1 MKKLIIVAGLAV
13 MCGGCAHN
21 VRFSLA
27 RLDARSQQQIVAMQ
41 EEKCVPFTSAADRRE
56 RAVEKDAARAAIP
69 ASAYEKLIEI
79 LPKLRWDVS
88 VFTFEMAP
96 VAKK

>member
-1 MKKLIIVAGLAV
+1 MKKMIIPAACILLCA
-13 MCGGCAHN
+13 GCAHN

-56 RAVEKDAARAAIP
+56 AAEKGAERTAMP

-88 VFTFEMAP
+88 VLTFEMAP
-96 VAKK
+96 VEKAK